1 LPDENRVALAKY
13 RLDRACDELKHAE
26 DGLKNDLLPQSISD
40 SYYAIFHSMRAV
52 LALDGK
58 DFKKHSGVI
67 ANFQKDYIKEGVF
80 DKDMSRDI
88 QSAFDWSSD
97 ADYQDFFVISKED
110 AQEQLNHARIIYERL
125 KAHIGDRISQ
135 KECQGDV

>member
-1 LPDENRVALAKY
+1 VPDESRVALAKY
-13 RLDRACDELKHAE
+13 RLERASDELKHAE

-80 DKDMSRDI
+80 DRDMSRYI
-88 QSAFDWSSD
+88 QSAFDWRSD
-97 ADYQDFFVISKED
+97 ADYQDFFVVAKED
-110 AQEQLNHARIIYERL
+110 AEKQLEHAKIIYEKLRV
-125 KAHIGDRISQ
+125 HIEDRIAM
-135 KECQGDV
+135 